1 MVSGK
6 VWYEELDLL
15 TSGSRTLGSM
25 VVATQL
31 VPVVVCSV
39 PVVAKAL
46 LCSGP
51 DARGGFRGLRGRS
64 N

>member
-1 MVSGK
+1 MLSGK

-25 VVATQL
+25 VVAVQL
-31 VPVVVCSV
+31 VPVVV
-39 PVVAKAL
+39 KAL

-51 DARGGFRGLRGRS
+51 DAQGGFRVLRGRS

>member
-1 MVSGK
+1 MLSGK

-25 VVATQL
+25 VV
-31 VPVVVCSV
+31 PVVV
-39 PVVAKAL
+39 KAL

-51 DARGGFRGLRGRS
+51 DARGGFRVLRGRS